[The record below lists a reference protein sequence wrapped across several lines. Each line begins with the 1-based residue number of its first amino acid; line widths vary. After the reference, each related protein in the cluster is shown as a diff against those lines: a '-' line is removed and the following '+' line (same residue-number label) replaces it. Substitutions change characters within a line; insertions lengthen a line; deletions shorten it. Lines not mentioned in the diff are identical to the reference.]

1 MSKRLFGLTAIAI
14 LLLSPTLVSANEPL
28 DATHL
33 TVGKIQ
39 IDTNNNRKSINTP
52 NIQVDTPTTTDSR
65 LLSRRQRSRTLVR
78 KRIPAVVLPRVDLD
92 DDNEPIV
99 IIFPSQSSPT
109 IPNVPKVPS
118 VPSVQ
123 TSTIRT
129 TPTVRSS
136 IIRTTS
142 DENDSLAVTEQRQSV
157 QCSGGGT
164 VSQSSSS
171 TINGRTVKSA
181 TRYKCY

>member
-14 LLLSPTLVSANEPL
+14 LLLSPTLVSANEPI

-39 IDTNNNRKSINTP
+39 ITTNNNRTSINTP
-52 NIQVDTPTTTDSR
+52 NLQLDTPTTTDSP

-78 KRIPAVVLPRVDLD
+78 KRTPAVVRPRVEID

-99 IIFPSQSSPT
+99 IIFPSQSTPT

-129 TPTVRSS
+129 IPTVRSS
-136 IIRTTS
+136 TIRTTR
-142 DENDSLAVTEQRQSV
+142 DDNDSLSVSEQHQSV
-157 QCSGGGT
+157 QCNGNGT

-171 TINGRTVKSA
+171 TINGRTVKSEV
-181 TRYKCY
+181 RYKCY